1 MGAEYAEHFGR
12 KKKVRSSTREMNT
25 AVFLLRAVQ
34 LGISLSDL
42 DLLTIGM
49 VCDMY
54 TEQMND
60 GADYPIEATQEDF
73 DRF

>member
-1 MGAEYAEHFGR
+1 M
-12 KKKVRSSTREMNT
+12 RSSTREMNT
-25 AVFLLRAVQ
+25 AVLLLRAVQ

-54 TEQMND
+54 IEQQND
-60 GADYPIEATQEDF
+60 GVDYPIEAVQEDF